1 MIPVSLKLK
10 GIYSYKGEQEVDFTR
25 LTEASIFGI
34 FGSVGSGKSTILE
47 AMGYAMYGETERM
60 NRMEGRGY
68 NMMNLAANDMYIEL
82 VFRCGEH
89 DDTYM
94 FTVTGKRNKK
104 KFEDV
109 GTHKRIAYIR
119 KGNEWETLPHTDGEK
134 IIGLSYENFRRTII
148 IPQGKFQE
156 FLQLGDKARNNMM
169 KQLFNLQAY
178 DLFDK
183 AAKLERMNTISISH
197 LEGRMR
203 ELGEIQP
210 EQLEEKKKTL
220 GEAESAL
227 KELRKQQEEKE
238 KAAHEFDRVKGL
250 AAKKQDQE
258 KKLQDLLKD
267 EASYKTREE
276 QLKQYEQCQKKF
288 SLPLV
293 QQEQALGQ
301 RKKINDS
308 LEVLRAE
315 EKTIKKTQGE
325 KEIAFAKTR
334 EEFSKRELL
343 KQRAEELGSVMQLFA
358 TEEEVKALDERIKK
372 GDQVLK
378 KEAEA
383 VGTFGKQRE
392 SITKQ
397 EKELRGGQQDVVR
410 LSEARAWY
418 NKKNIL
424 EKALQQLRAE
434 ANELNEKMETLGQ
447 ADPSLLAPG
456 LKKLLP
462 KQKIK
467 IPLDKLG
474 EHLTEVRD
482 RLNKELKE
490 AEDEQ
495 AHARLQEGLQKFSDA
510 LKDGEPCPLCGS
522 HEHPQVLNVK
532 DVKRLLDAVLKKK
545 TELNNHIHE
554 VDAALKV
561 MGENNAVLAITKKA
575 HEKLTERLKREELAF
590 EQHAKSF
597 AWADLPA
604 NDETAI
610 EKAFILAAEQKKQ
623 EVDLGKQREALDDKI
638 KTQEKKRDDARE
650 LLEKIKGERI
660 SKQSAVTT
668 LAAQLKLLKA
678 DDLRGTAPEDLK
690 AEAAKLL
697 KQYTQLEKQY
707 KEQEEE
713 LNGLREKANTVRGSI
728 NTAKQNLKETE
739 QQIASVEQQ
748 LARLLAGS
756 GYASIEKVKA
766 VLQKKVDAEAER
778 NSIEQYR
785 KELHSAQEYLKNLVN
800 ELGKNTYNEEA
811 HKQIQEEL
819 SGLKVK
825 AQAHSDAVAAMK
837 NELKNLEKNLE
848 QLKALTSEMDKLRKR
863 EENIKTLKQLFTGG
877 GFVNYISS
885 VYLKNL
891 CIAANERF
899 YRLTGQ
905 RLMLEVAENNDFQ
918 VRDFLNNGHTRSV
931 RTLSGGQTFQAALS
945 LALALADNIQP
956 LTRSKQNFFF
966 LDEGFGSLDK
976 ENLQIV
982 FETLKKLRKE
992 NRIVGVISHVEEMQQ
1007 EIETHLKITNDEE
1020 RGSVVKGSWERVS
1033 V

>member
-47 AMGYAMYGETERM
+47 AMGYALYGETERM

-89 DDTYM
+89 DNTYM

-109 GTHKRIAYIR
+109 GTHKRVAYIR
-119 KGNEWETLPHTDGEK
+119 KGNEWETLPHTDGEQ

-183 AAKLERMNTISISH
+183 AAKLEKMNTNSISH
-197 LEGRMR
+197 LEGRMK

-210 EQLEEKKKTL
+210 EQLEEKKKML
-220 GEAESAL
+220 GEAENAL

-238 KAAHEFDRVKGL
+238 KAAHEFDQVKGL
-250 AAKKQDQE
+250 ATKKQEQE
-258 KKLQDLLKD
+258 KKLEALLKD
-267 EASYKTREE
+267 EAGYKAREE
-276 QLKQYEQCQKKF
+276 QLKQYEQCHKKF
-288 SLPLV
+288 SLPLA
-293 QQEQALGQ
+293 QQEQAFAQ
-301 RKKINDS
+301 RKKISVS
-308 LEVLRAE
+308 LESLRAE
-315 EKTIKKTQGE
+315 EKTIKETLGK
-325 KEIAFAKTR
+325 KESLFAQTR
-334 EEFSKRELL
+334 EAFSKRELL
-343 KQRAEELGSVMQLFA
+343 KQRAEELGSIIQLFA
-358 TEEEVKALDERIKK
+358 TEEEVKTLDERIKK
-372 GDQVLK
+372 GEQVLK

-383 VGTFGKQRE
+383 VDTLEKQRD

-418 NKKNIL
+418 SKKNIL

-434 ANELNEKMETLGQ
+434 ASELKEKVDALGQ
-447 ADPSLLAPG
+447 ADPTLLTPE

-462 KQKIK
+462 KQKVK
-467 IPLDKLG
+467 IPLDKLA
-474 EHLTEVRD
+474 EHLTEVRE
-482 RLNKELKE
+482 RLNNELKE
-490 AEDEQ
+490 AEDEH

-510 LKDGEPCPLCGS
+510 LKNGEPCPLCGS

-532 DVKRLLDAVLKKK
+532 DVKRLLDTALKKK

-561 MGENNAVLAITKKA
+561 MGENNAVLKTTKSA
-575 HEKLTERLKREELAF
+575 HTKLAERLKKEELAF

-597 AWADLPA
+597 AWSDLSA
-604 NDETAI
+604 NDEKAI
-610 EKAFILAAEQKKQ
+610 EKAFTLAAEQKKQ
-623 EVDLGKQREALDDKI
+623 AEDLGKQREELDGKI
-638 KTQEKKRDDARE
+638 KKQEKKREDARE
-650 LLEKIKGERI
+650 LLEKIKSDGI

-697 KQYTQLEKQY
+697 KQYGQLEKQY

-728 NTAKQNLKETE
+728 NTAEQNLKETE
-739 QQIASVEQQ
+739 QQIDFIEKQ
-748 LARLLAGS
+748 LAGLLAGS
-756 GYASIEKVKA
+756 GYDSIDKVKA
-766 VLQKKVDAEAER
+766 VLQKNMDAEAER
-778 NSIEQYR
+778 NAIEQYR
-785 KELHSAQEYLKNLVN
+785 QELHSVREYLKQLVN
-800 ELGKNTYNEEA
+800 ELGKSTYNEEA
-811 HKQIQEEL
+811 HKQVQDEL
-819 SGLKVK
+819 SAIKEK
-825 AQAHSDAVAAMK
+825 AQTHADTVAAMK
-837 NELKNLEKNLE
+837 SELKSLEKNLE
-848 QLKALTSEMDKLRKR
+848 QLKALISDMEKLKKR

-891 CIAANERF
+891 CVAANDRF

-976 ENLQIV
+976 DNLQIV

-1020 RGSVVKGSWERVS
+1020 RGSVVRGSWE
-1033 V
+1033 